1 MRMFQVGGCVRD
13 KLMGIESKDI
23 DFAVEAESFHAME
36 AELVDQ
42 GFEIFTENPEF
53 FVIRAHFPRDHE
65 QFGKTTAD
73 FVLCR
78 RDGFSTDSRRPDQ
91 VFPGTLFDDLARRD
105 FTMNAIAQGLDG
117 ELIDPHGGVKDIE
130 NGVIRFVGDPHTR
143 LQEDGL
149 RAIRGLRFM
158 VTKGFIMHSQ
168 TWNQINASSTIRFL
182 NAVSTERIRD
192 ELHKMFWHDTIKS
205 FDLLNTINPN
215 LLEAI
220 LRPGIKLLPS
230 MKGN

>member
-1 MRMFQVGGCVRD
+1 MVGGCVRD
-13 KLMGIESKDI
+13 KLMGIDSKDI
-23 DFAVEAESFHAME
+23 DFAVECESFDVMR
-36 AELVDQ
+36 AELVAQ

-53 FVIRAHFPRDHE
+53 FVIRAHFPKTHE

-91 VFPGTLFDDLARRD
+91 VFAGTLLDDLARRD

-117 ELIDPHGGVKDIE
+117 ELIDPHGGEHDIE
-130 NGVIRFVGDPHTR
+130 WGIIRFVCDPHTR

-158 VTKGFIMHSQ
+158 VTKNFHMHADS
-168 TWNQINASSTIRFL
+168 WDAINATSTIRFL